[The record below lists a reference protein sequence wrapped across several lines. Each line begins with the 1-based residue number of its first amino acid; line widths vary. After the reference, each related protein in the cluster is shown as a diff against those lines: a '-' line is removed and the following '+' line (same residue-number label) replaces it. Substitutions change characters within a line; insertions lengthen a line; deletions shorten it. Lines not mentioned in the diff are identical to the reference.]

1 MDNKNLY
8 SLADALE
15 KVKDA
20 KQKGESSITLYGIH
34 ERCAKRVAELLEADL
49 EDLKLFFNNVTRQ
62 PSATFSF
69 KATVR

>member
-15 KVKDA
+15 AVNDA
-20 KQKGESSITLYGIH
+20 HKKGESSITLYGIH
-34 ERCAKRVAELLEADL
+34 ERCAKRVTELFDGNLVL
-49 EDLKLFFNNVTRQ
+49 TPFFNNVTRQ

-69 KATVR
+69 KVTV